1 MLTFSINTP
10 TVVDTNPNREDTMNN
25 PKPKD
30 DRAAVA
36 VCYAVLIFAALYML
50 AQVIR
55 WAVCFA

>member
-1 MLTFSINTP
+1 
-10 TVVDTNPNREDTMNN
+10 MNN

-30 DRAAVA
+30 DRGAVA
-36 VCYAVLIFAALYML
+36 VCYAVLIFAVLYML